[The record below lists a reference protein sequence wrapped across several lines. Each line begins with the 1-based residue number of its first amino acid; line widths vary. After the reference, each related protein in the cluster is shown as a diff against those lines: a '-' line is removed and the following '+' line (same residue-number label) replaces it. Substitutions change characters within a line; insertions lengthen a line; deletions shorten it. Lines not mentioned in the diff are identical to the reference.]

1 MAETLTYENN
11 PEVTSIDNLNADEQD
26 SLKVGETMQ
35 EAQDNLLA
43 GKYKNAQELE
53 QGYIEL
59 QKKLGEG
66 ESEEPVAEEEEY
78 EEYEEEEGE
87 EGEEEGSILDELWEY
102 EINNEEFHEDAVAEL
117 QQMDPVDLAN
127 LHIEYRKQ
135 VEEQA
140 VAPKDFTEAEMSELK
155 GVVGGDENYQNMLQW
170 AGANLNQ
177 QEIDMFDAVM
187 QRGDALGAFFAIRS
201 LAYRYNDAAGYEGKM
216 LTGNAPK
223 TSGSQF
229 RSQQEVV
236 QAMSDPRYENDPAYR
251 KDIMDKLT
259 RSPNVKF

>member
-66 ESEEPVAEEEEY
+66 EAEEPVAEAEEEEY
-78 EEYEEEEGE
+78 EGE
-87 EGEEEGSILDELWEY
+87 EGEEDGSILDELWEY

-135 VEEQA
+135 VEEEGVGA
-140 VAPKDFTEAEMSELK
+140 KDFTEAERTELK

-223 TSGSQF
+223 TSGSQY
-229 RSQQEVV
+229 RSQQEVI
-236 QAMSDPRYENDPAYR
+236 QAMSDPRYESDPAYR

-259 RSPNVKF
+259 RSPNVSF

>member
-66 ESEEPVAEEEEY
+66 EAEEPVAEAEEEEY
-78 EEYEEEEGE
+78 EGE
-87 EGEEEGSILDELWEY
+87 EGEEDGSILDELWEY

-135 VEEQA
+135 VEEEGVGA
-140 VAPKDFTEAEMSELK
+140 KDFTEAEMTELK

-201 LAYRYNDAAGYEGKM
+201 LAYRYNDAAGYEGKI

-223 TSGSQF
+223 TSGSQY
-229 RSQQEVV
+229 RSQQEVI
-236 QAMSDPRYENDPAYR
+236 QAMSDPRYESDPAYR
-251 KDIMDKLT
+251 KDVMDKLT
-259 RSPNVKF
+259 RSPKVNF

>member
-1 MAETLTYENN
+1 MAETLTYENQ
-11 PEVTSIDNLNADEQD
+11 PEVTSVDNLNADEQD
-26 SLKVGETMQ
+26 SLKVGEQMQ
-35 EAQDNLLA
+35 AAEDNLLA

-59 QKKLGEG
+59 QKKLGTEQ
-66 ESEEPVAEEEEY
+66 EETEEPVAESEADEAEESDEEY
-78 EEYEEEEGE
+78 D
-87 EGEEEGSILDELWEY
+87 EEGSILDELWEY
-102 EINNEEFHEDAVAEL
+102 ELNNEEFHEDAVAEL
-117 QQMDPVDLAN
+117 QEMDPVDLAN

-140 VAPKDFTEAEMSELK
+140 VAPKDFTETEMTELK
-155 GVVGGDENYQNMLQW
+155 GVVGGDENYKNMLEW
-170 AGANLNQ
+170 AGSNLNQ

-236 QAMSDPRYENDPAYR
+236 QAMSDPRYESDPAYR
-251 KDIMDKLT
+251 KDIMDKLE
-259 RSPNVKF
+259 RSNVKF

>member
-66 ESEEPVAEEEEY
+66 EAEEPVAEAEEEEY
-78 EEYEEEEGE
+78 EGE
-87 EGEEEGSILDELWEY
+87 EGEEDGSILDELWEY

-135 VEEQA
+135 VEEEGA
-140 VAPKDFTEAEMSELK
+140 GAKDFTEAEMTELK

-223 TSGSQF
+223 TSGSQY
-229 RSQQEVV
+229 RSQQEVI
-236 QAMSDPRYENDPAYR
+236 QAMSDPRYDSDPAYR
-251 KDIMDKLT
+251 KDVMDKLT
-259 RSPNVKF
+259 RSPKVNF

>member
-66 ESEEPVAEEEEY
+66 EAEEPVAEAEEEEY
-78 EEYEEEEGE
+78 EGE
-87 EGEEEGSILDELWEY
+87 EGEEDGSILDELWEY

-135 VEEQA
+135 VEEEGVGA
-140 VAPKDFTEAEMSELK
+140 KDFTEAEMTELK

-223 TSGSQF
+223 TSGSQY
-229 RSQQEVV
+229 RSQQEVI
-236 QAMSDPRYENDPAYR
+236 QAMSDPRYDSDPAYR

-259 RSPNVKF
+259 RSPKVNF

>member
-26 SLKVGETMQ
+26 SLKVGEQMQ

-66 ESEEPVAEEEEY
+66 EAEEPVAEAEEEEY
-78 EEYEEEEGE
+78 EGE
-87 EGEEEGSILDELWEY
+87 EGEEDGSILDELWEY

-135 VEEQA
+135 VEEEGIGA
-140 VAPKDFTEAEMSELK
+140 KDFTEAEMTELK

-223 TSGSQF
+223 TSGSQY
-229 RSQQEVV
+229 RSQQEVI
-236 QAMSDPRYENDPAYR
+236 QAMSDPRYESDPAYR
-251 KDIMDKLT
+251 KDIMDKLK
-259 RSPNVKF
+259 RSPNVNF

>member
-26 SLKVGETMQ
+26 SLKVGEQMQ

-66 ESEEPVAEEEEY
+66 EAEEPVAEAEEEEY
-78 EEYEEEEGE
+78 EGE
-87 EGEEEGSILDELWEY
+87 EGEEDGSILDELWEY

-135 VEEQA
+135 VEEEGVGA
-140 VAPKDFTEAEMSELK
+140 KDFTEAEMTELK

-223 TSGSQF
+223 TSGSQY
-229 RSQQEVV
+229 RSQQEVI
-236 QAMSDPRYENDPAYR
+236 QAMSDPRYESDPAYR
-251 KDIMDKLT
+251 KDIMDKLN
-259 RSPNVKF
+259 RSPNVSF

>member
-43 GKYKNAQELE
+43 GKYKNAQDLE

-66 ESEEPVAEEEEY
+66 EAEEPVAEAEEEEY
-78 EEYEEEEGE
+78 EGE
-87 EGEEEGSILDELWEY
+87 EGEEDGSILDELWEY
-102 EINNEEFHEDAVAEL
+102 ELNNEEFHEDAVAEL

-135 VEEQA
+135 VEEEGVGA
-140 VAPKDFTEAEMSELK
+140 KDFTEAEMSELK

-170 AGANLNQ
+170 AGTNLNQ

-223 TSGSQF
+223 TSGSQY
-229 RSQQEVV
+229 RSQQEVI
-236 QAMSDPRYENDPAYR
+236 QAMSDPRYDSDPAYR
-251 KDIMDKLT
+251 KDVMDKLT
-259 RSPNVKF
+259 RSPKVNF

>member
-43 GKYKNAQELE
+43 GKYKNAQDLE

-59 QKKLGEG
+59 QKKLGES
-66 ESEEPVAEEEEY
+66 EAEEPVAEAEAEEEQY
-78 EEYEEEEGE
+78 EGE
-87 EGEEEGSILDELWEY
+87 EGEEDGSILDELWEY

-135 VEEQA
+135 VEEEGVGA
-140 VAPKDFTEAEMSELK
+140 KDFTETEMTELK
-155 GVVGGDENYQNMLQW
+155 GVVGGDENYKNMLEW
-170 AGANLNQ
+170 AGSNLNQ

-223 TSGSQF
+223 TSGSQY
-229 RSQQEVV
+229 RSQQEVI
-236 QAMSDPRYENDPAYR
+236 QAMSDPRYDSDPAYR
-251 KDIMDKLT
+251 KDVMDKLT
-259 RSPNVKF
+259 RSPKVNF

>member
-26 SLKVGETMQ
+26 SLKVGEQMQ

-66 ESEEPVAEEEEY
+66 EAEEPVAEAEEEEY
-78 EEYEEEEGE
+78 EGE
-87 EGEEEGSILDELWEY
+87 EGEEDGSILDELWEY

-135 VEEQA
+135 VEEQGVGA
-140 VAPKDFTEAEMSELK
+140 KDFTEAEMTELK

-223 TSGSQF
+223 TSGSQY
-229 RSQQEVV
+229 RSQQEVI
-236 QAMSDPRYENDPAYR
+236 QAMSDPRYESDPAYR
-251 KDIMDKLT
+251 KDIMDKLN
-259 RSPNVKF
+259 RSPNVSF

>member
-43 GKYKNAQELE
+43 GKYKNAQDLE

-59 QKKLGEG
+59 QKKLGES
-66 ESEEPVAEEEEY
+66 EAEEPVAEAEAEEEQY
-78 EEYEEEEGE
+78 EGE
-87 EGEEEGSILDELWEY
+87 EGEEDGSILDELWEY

-135 VEEQA
+135 VEEEGVGA
-140 VAPKDFTEAEMSELK
+140 KDFTEAEMTELK
-155 GVVGGDENYQNMLQW
+155 GVVGGDENYKNMLEW

-223 TSGSQF
+223 TSGSQY
-229 RSQQEVV
+229 RSQQEVI
-236 QAMSDPRYENDPAYR
+236 QAMSDPRYDSDPAYR
-251 KDIMDKLT
+251 KDVMDKLT
-259 RSPNVKF
+259 RSPKVNF

>member
-43 GKYKNAQELE
+43 GKYKNAQDLE

-66 ESEEPVAEEEEY
+66 EAEEPVAEAEEEEY
-78 EEYEEEEGE
+78 EGE
-87 EGEEEGSILDELWEY
+87 EGEEDGSILDELWEY

-135 VEEQA
+135 VEEEGGVGA
-140 VAPKDFTEAEMSELK
+140 KDFTETEMTELK

-223 TSGSQF
+223 TSGTQF
-229 RSQQEVV
+229 RSQQEVI
-236 QAMSDPRYENDPAYR
+236 QAMSDPRYESDPAYR

-259 RSPNVKF
+259 RSPNVSF

>member
-66 ESEEPVAEEEEY
+66 EAEEPVAEAEEGEEEY
-78 EEYEEEEGE
+78 EGE
-87 EGEEEGSILDELWEY
+87 EGEEDISILDELWEY
-102 EINNEEFHEDAVAEL
+102 ELNNEEFHEDAVAEL

-135 VEEQA
+135 VEEEGVGA
-140 VAPKDFTEAEMSELK
+140 KDFTEAEMTELK

-223 TSGSQF
+223 TSGSQY
-229 RSQQEVV
+229 RSQQEVI

-251 KDIMDKLT
+251 KDVMDKLT
-259 RSPNVKF
+259 RSPNVSF

>member
-26 SLKVGETMQ
+26 SLKVGEQMQ

-66 ESEEPVAEEEEY
+66 EGEEEEY
-78 EEYEEEEGE
+78 EGE
-87 EGEEEGSILDELWEY
+87 EGEEEYEGEEGEEDGSILDELWEY

-223 TSGSQF
+223 TSGSQY
-229 RSQQEVV
+229 RSQQEVI
-236 QAMSDPRYENDPAYR
+236 QAMSDPRYESDPAYR

-259 RSPNVKF
+259 RSPNVNF

>member
-26 SLKVGETMQ
+26 SLKVGEQMQ

-43 GKYKNAQELE
+43 GKYKNAQDLE

-66 ESEEPVAEEEEY
+66 EAEEPVAEAEEEEY
-78 EEYEEEEGE
+78 EGE
-87 EGEEEGSILDELWEY
+87 EGEEDGSILDELWEY

-135 VEEQA
+135 VEEEGVGA
-140 VAPKDFTEAEMSELK
+140 KDFTEAEMTELK

-223 TSGSQF
+223 TSGSQY
-229 RSQQEVV
+229 RSQQEVI
-236 QAMSDPRYENDPAYR
+236 QAMSDPRYESDPAYR
-251 KDIMDKLT
+251 KDIMDKLN
-259 RSPNVKF
+259 RSPNVSF

>member
-66 ESEEPVAEEEEY
+66 EAEEPVAEAEEEEY
-78 EEYEEEEGE
+78 EGE
-87 EGEEEGSILDELWEY
+87 EGEEDGSILDELWEY

-135 VEEQA
+135 VEEEGVGA
-140 VAPKDFTEAEMSELK
+140 KDFTEAEMTELK

-223 TSGSQF
+223 TSGTQF
-229 RSQQEVV
+229 RSQQEVI
-236 QAMSDPRYENDPAYR
+236 QAMSDPRYESDPAYR
-251 KDIMDKLT
+251 KDVMDKLT
-259 RSPNVKF
+259 RSPNVSF

>member
-43 GKYKNAQELE
+43 GKYKNAQDLE

-66 ESEEPVAEEEEY
+66 EAEEPVAEAEEGEEEY
-78 EEYEEEEGE
+78 EGE
-87 EGEEEGSILDELWEY
+87 EGEEDISILDELWEY
-102 EINNEEFHEDAVAEL
+102 ELNNEEFHEDAVAEL

-135 VEEQA
+135 VEEEGVGA
-140 VAPKDFTEAEMSELK
+140 KDFTEAEMSELK

-170 AGANLNQ
+170 AGTNLNQ

-223 TSGSQF
+223 TSGSQY
-229 RSQQEVV
+229 RSQQEVI
-236 QAMSDPRYENDPAYR
+236 QAMSDPRYESDPAYR
-251 KDIMDKLT
+251 KDIMDKLK
-259 RSPNVKF
+259 RSPNVNF

>member
-66 ESEEPVAEEEEY
+66 EAEEPVAEAEEEEY
-78 EEYEEEEGE
+78 EGE
-87 EGEEEGSILDELWEY
+87 EGEEDGSILDELWEY

-135 VEEQA
+135 VEEEGGVGA
-140 VAPKDFTEAEMSELK
+140 KDFTETEMTELK
-155 GVVGGDENYQNMLQW
+155 GVVGGDENYKNMLEW

-223 TSGSQF
+223 TSGTQF
-229 RSQQEVV
+229 RSQQEVI
-236 QAMSDPRYENDPAYR
+236 QAMSDPRYESDPAYR

-259 RSPNVKF
+259 RSPNVSF

>member
-59 QKKLGEG
+59 QKKLGES
-66 ESEEPVAEEEEY
+66 EAEEPVAEAEEEEY
-78 EEYEEEEGE
+78 EGE
-87 EGEEEGSILDELWEY
+87 EGEEDGSILDELWEY

-135 VEEQA
+135 VEEEGVGA
-140 VAPKDFTEAEMSELK
+140 KDFTEAEMTELK

-223 TSGSQF
+223 TSGSQY
-229 RSQQEVV
+229 RSQQEVI
-236 QAMSDPRYENDPAYR
+236 QAMSDPRYDSDPAYR
-251 KDIMDKLT
+251 KDVMDKLT
-259 RSPNVKF
+259 RSPKVNF

>member
-26 SLKVGETMQ
+26 SLKVGESMQ

-43 GKYKNAQELE
+43 GKYKNAQDLE

-59 QKKLGEG
+59 QKKLGES
-66 ESEEPVAEEEEY
+66 EAEEPVAEAEEEEY
-78 EEYEEEEGE
+78 EGE
-87 EGEEEGSILDELWEY
+87 EGEEDGSILDELWEY

-127 LHIEYRKQ
+127 LHIEYRRQ
-135 VEEQA
+135 VEEEGVGA
-140 VAPKDFTEAEMSELK
+140 KDFTEAEMTELK

-223 TSGSQF
+223 TSGSQY
-229 RSQQEVV
+229 RSQQEVI
-236 QAMSDPRYENDPAYR
+236 QAMSDPRYDSDPAYR
-251 KDIMDKLT
+251 KDIMDKLK
-259 RSPNVKF
+259 RSPNVNF

>member
-43 GKYKNAQELE
+43 GKYKTAQDLE

-59 QKKLGEG
+59 QKKLGES
-66 ESEEPVAEEEEY
+66 EAEEPVAEAEEEEY
-78 EEYEEEEGE
+78 EGE
-87 EGEEEGSILDELWEY
+87 EGEEDGSILDELWEY

-135 VEEQA
+135 VEEEGVGA
-140 VAPKDFTEAEMSELK
+140 KDFTEAEMTELK

-223 TSGSQF
+223 TSGSQY
-229 RSQQEVV
+229 RSQQEVI
-236 QAMSDPRYENDPAYR
+236 QAMSDPRYESDPAYR
-251 KDIMDKLT
+251 KDIMDKLN
-259 RSPNVKF
+259 RSPNVSF

>member
-43 GKYKNAQELE
+43 GKYKNAQDLE

-59 QKKLGEG
+59 QKKLGES
-66 ESEEPVAEEEEY
+66 EAEEPVAEAEEEEY
-78 EEYEEEEGE
+78 EGE
-87 EGEEEGSILDELWEY
+87 EGEEDGSILDELWEY

-135 VEEQA
+135 VEEEGVGA
-140 VAPKDFTEAEMSELK
+140 KDFTEAEMTELK

-223 TSGSQF
+223 TSGSQY
-229 RSQQEVV
+229 RSQQEVI
-236 QAMSDPRYENDPAYR
+236 QAMSDPRYESDPAYR

-259 RSPNVKF
+259 RSPNVNF

>member
-43 GKYKNAQELE
+43 GKYKNAQDLE

-66 ESEEPVAEEEEY
+66 EAEEPVAEAEEEEY
-78 EEYEEEEGE
+78 EGE
-87 EGEEEGSILDELWEY
+87 EGEEDGSILDELWEY

-135 VEEQA
+135 VEEEGGVGA
-140 VAPKDFTEAEMSELK
+140 KDFTETEMTELK
-155 GVVGGDENYQNMLQW
+155 GVVGGDENYKNMLEW

-223 TSGSQF
+223 TSGTQF
-229 RSQQEVV
+229 RSQQEVI
-236 QAMSDPRYENDPAYR
+236 QAMSDPRYESDPAYR

-259 RSPNVKF
+259 RSPNVSF

>member
-43 GKYKNAQELE
+43 GKYKNAQDLE

-59 QKKLGEG
+59 QKKLGES
-66 ESEEPVAEEEEY
+66 ETEEPVAEAEEEEY
-78 EEYEEEEGE
+78 EGE
-87 EGEEEGSILDELWEY
+87 EGEEDISILDELWEY
-102 EINNEEFHEDAVAEL
+102 ELNNEEFHEDAVAEL

-140 VAPKDFTEAEMSELK
+140 VAPKDFTEAEMTELK

-223 TSGSQF
+223 TSGSQY
-229 RSQQEVV
+229 RSQQEVI
-236 QAMSDPRYENDPAYR
+236 QAMSDPRYESDPAYR
-251 KDIMDKLT
+251 KDVMDKLT
-259 RSPNVKF
+259 RSPKVNF

>member
-43 GKYKNAQELE
+43 GKYKNAQDLE

-59 QKKLGEG
+59 QKKLGES
-66 ESEEPVAEEEEY
+66 EAEEPVAEAEEEEY
-78 EEYEEEEGE
+78 EGE
-87 EGEEEGSILDELWEY
+87 EGEEDISILDELWEY
-102 EINNEEFHEDAVAEL
+102 ELNNEEFHEDAVAEL

-135 VEEQA
+135 VEEEGVGA
-140 VAPKDFTEAEMSELK
+140 KDFTEAEMTELK

-223 TSGSQF
+223 TSGSQY
-229 RSQQEVV
+229 RSQQEVI
-236 QAMSDPRYENDPAYR
+236 QAMSDPRYDSDPAYR
-251 KDIMDKLT
+251 KDVMDKLT
-259 RSPNVKF
+259 RSPKVNF

>member
-43 GKYKNAQELE
+43 GKYKNAQDLE

-66 ESEEPVAEEEEY
+66 EAEEPVAAAEEEEY
-78 EEYEEEEGE
+78 EGE
-87 EGEEEGSILDELWEY
+87 EGEEDGSILDELWEY

-140 VAPKDFTEAEMSELK
+140 VAPKDFTEAEMTELK

-223 TSGSQF
+223 TSGSQC
-229 RSQQEVV
+229 RSQQEVI
-236 QAMSDPRYENDPAYR
+236 QAMSDPRYESDPAYR
-251 KDIMDKLT
+251 KDVMDKLT
-259 RSPNVKF
+259 RSPNVNF

>member
-66 ESEEPVAEEEEY
+66 EGEEEEY
-78 EEYEEEEGE
+78 EGE
-87 EGEEEGSILDELWEY
+87 EGEEEYEGEEGEEDGSILDELWEY

-135 VEEQA
+135 VEEEGVGA
-140 VAPKDFTEAEMSELK
+140 KDFTEAEMTELK

-223 TSGSQF
+223 TSGSQY
-229 RSQQEVV
+229 RSQQEVI
-236 QAMSDPRYENDPAYR
+236 QAMSDPRYESDPAYR
-251 KDIMDKLT
+251 KDVMDKLT
-259 RSPNVKF
+259 RSPNVSF

>member
-43 GKYKNAQELE
+43 GKYKNAQDLE

-66 ESEEPVAEEEEY
+66 EAEEPVAEAEEEEY
-78 EEYEEEEGE
+78 EGE
-87 EGEEEGSILDELWEY
+87 EGEEDGSILDELWEY
-102 EINNEEFHEDAVAEL
+102 EINNEEFHEDAVAGL

-135 VEEQA
+135 VEEEGVGA
-140 VAPKDFTEAEMSELK
+140 KDFTEAEMSELK

-223 TSGSQF
+223 TSGSQY
-229 RSQQEVV
+229 RSQQEVI
-236 QAMSDPRYENDPAYR
+236 QAMSDPRYESDPAYR

-259 RSPNVKF
+259 RSPNVSF

>member
-26 SLKVGETMQ
+26 SLKVGESMQ

-59 QKKLGEG
+59 QKKLGES
-66 ESEEPVAEEEEY
+66 EAEEPVAEAEEEEY
-78 EEYEEEEGE
+78 EEYEGE
-87 EGEEEGSILDELWEY
+87 EDGSILDELWEY

-135 VEEQA
+135 VEGEGIGA
-140 VAPKDFTEAEMSELK
+140 KDFTEAEMTELK

-223 TSGSQF
+223 TSGSQY
-229 RSQQEVV
+229 RSQQEVI
-236 QAMSDPRYENDPAYR
+236 QAMSDPRYDSDPAYR
-251 KDIMDKLT
+251 KDVMDKLT
-259 RSPNVKF
+259 RSPKVNF

>member
-43 GKYKNAQELE
+43 GKYKNAQDLE

-59 QKKLGEG
+59 QKKLGAG
-66 ESEEPVAEEEEY
+66 EAAEPVADAEEEEY
-78 EEYEEEEGE
+78 DGE
-87 EGEEEGSILDELWEY
+87 EGEEDGSILDELWEY

-135 VEEQA
+135 VEEEGVGA
-140 VAPKDFTEAEMSELK
+140 KDFTEAEMTELK

-223 TSGSQF
+223 TSGSQY
-229 RSQQEVV
+229 RSQQEVI
-236 QAMSDPRYENDPAYR
+236 QAMSDPRYESDPAYR
-251 KDIMDKLT
+251 KDIMDKLK
-259 RSPNVKF
+259 RSPNVNF

>member
-26 SLKVGETMQ
+26 SLKVGESMQ

-43 GKYKNAQELE
+43 GKYKNAQDLE

-66 ESEEPVAEEEEY
+66 EAEEPVAEAEEEEY
-78 EEYEEEEGE
+78 EGE
-87 EGEEEGSILDELWEY
+87 EGEEDGSILDELWEY

-135 VEEQA
+135 VEEEGVGA
-140 VAPKDFTEAEMSELK
+140 KDFTEAEMTELK

-223 TSGSQF
+223 TSGSQY
-229 RSQQEVV
+229 RSQQEVI
-236 QAMSDPRYENDPAYR
+236 QAMSDPRYESDPAYR
-251 KDIMDKLT
+251 KDIMDKLK
-259 RSPNVKF
+259 RSPNVNF

>member
-1 MAETLTYENN
+1 MAETLSYETT

-26 SLKVGETMQ
+26 SLKVGEQMQ
-35 EAQDNLLA
+35 AAEDSLLA

-59 QKKLGEG
+59 QKKLGTEQE
-66 ESEEPVAEEEEY
+66 ESEEPVAESEADETDEAEESDEDV
-78 EEYEEEEGE
+78 
-87 EGEEEGSILDELWEY
+87 SILDELWEY
-102 EINNEEFHEDAVAEL
+102 ELNNEEFHEDAVAEL
-117 QQMDPVDLAN
+117 QEMDPVELAN
-127 LHIEYRKQ
+127 MHIEYRKQ
-135 VEEQA
+135 VEEQGVGA
-140 VAPKDFTEAEMSELK
+140 KDFTESEMSELK
-155 GVVGGDENYQNMLQW
+155 GVVGGDENYQNMLEW
-170 AGANLNQ
+170 AGSNLNQ

-201 LAYRYNDAAGYEGKM
+201 LAYRYNDASGYEGKM

-236 QAMSDPRYENDPAYR
+236 QAMSDSRYESDPAYR
-251 KDIMDKLT
+251 KDIMDKLE
-259 RSPNVKF
+259 RSNVKF

>member
-66 ESEEPVAEEEEY
+66 EAEEPVAEAEEEEY
-78 EEYEEEEGE
+78 EEGE
-87 EGEEEGSILDELWEY
+87 EGEEDVSILDELWEY
-102 EINNEEFHEDAVAEL
+102 ELNNEEFHEDAVAEL

-135 VEEQA
+135 VEEEGVGA
-140 VAPKDFTEAEMSELK
+140 KDFTEAEMTELK

-223 TSGSQF
+223 TSGSQY
-229 RSQQEVV
+229 RSQQEVI
-236 QAMSDPRYENDPAYR
+236 QAMSDPRYESDPAYR

-259 RSPNVKF
+259 RSPNVSF

>member
-1 MAETLTYENN
+1 MAETLTYETT
-11 PEVTSIDNLNADEQD
+11 PEVTSIDNLNPDEQD
-26 SLKVGETMQ
+26 SLKVGEQMQ
-35 EAQDNLLA
+35 AAEDNLLA

-59 QKKLGEG
+59 QKKLGTEQE
-66 ESEEPVAEEEEY
+66 ESEEPVAESEADEAEESDEEY
-78 EEYEEEEGE
+78 DED
-87 EGEEEGSILDELWEY
+87 GSILDELWEY
-102 EINNEEFHEDAVAEL
+102 ELNNEEFHEDAVAEL
-117 QQMDPVDLAN
+117 QEMDPVELAN
-127 LHIEYRKQ
+127 MHIEYRKQ
-135 VEEQA
+135 VEEQGVGA
-140 VAPKDFTEAEMSELK
+140 KDFTESEMSELK
-155 GVVGGDENYQNMLQW
+155 GVVGGDENYKNMLEW
-170 AGANLNQ
+170 AGSNLNQ

-236 QAMSDPRYENDPAYR
+236 QAMSDPRYESDPAYR
-251 KDIMDKLT
+251 KDIMDKLE
-259 RSPNVKF
+259 RSNVKF

>member
-26 SLKVGETMQ
+26 SLKVGESMQ

-43 GKYKNAQELE
+43 GKYKNAQDLE

-59 QKKLGEG
+59 QKKLGES
-66 ESEEPVAEEEEY
+66 EAEEPVAEAEEEEY
-78 EEYEEEEGE
+78 EGE
-87 EGEEEGSILDELWEY
+87 EGEEDISILDELWEY
-102 EINNEEFHEDAVAEL
+102 ELNNEEFHEDAIAEL

-135 VEEQA
+135 VEEQG
-140 VAPKDFTEAEMSELK
+140 VAPKDFTEAEMTELK

-223 TSGSQF
+223 TSGSQY
-229 RSQQEVV
+229 RSQQEVI
-236 QAMSDPRYENDPAYR
+236 QAMSDPRYDSDPAYR
-251 KDIMDKLT
+251 KDVMDKLT
-259 RSPNVKF
+259 RSPNVNF

>member
-43 GKYKNAQELE
+43 GKYKNAQDLE

-59 QKKLGEG
+59 QKKLGES
-66 ESEEPVAEEEEY
+66 EAEEPVAEAEEEEY
-78 EEYEEEEGE
+78 EGE
-87 EGEEEGSILDELWEY
+87 EGEEDGSILDELWEY

-135 VEEQA
+135 VEEEGVGA
-140 VAPKDFTEAEMSELK
+140 KDFTEAEMTELK

-223 TSGSQF
+223 TSGSQY
-229 RSQQEVV
+229 RSQQEVI
-236 QAMSDPRYENDPAYR
+236 QAMSDPRYESDPAYR
-251 KDIMDKLT
+251 KDIMDKLK
-259 RSPNVKF
+259 RSPNVNF

>member
-66 ESEEPVAEEEEY
+66 EAEEPVAEAEEEEY
-78 EEYEEEEGE
+78 EGE
-87 EGEEEGSILDELWEY
+87 EGEEDGSILDELWEY

-135 VEEQA
+135 VEEEGVGA
-140 VAPKDFTEAEMSELK
+140 KDFTEAEMSELK

-223 TSGSQF
+223 TSGSQY
-229 RSQQEVV
+229 RSQQEVI
-236 QAMSDPRYENDPAYR
+236 QAMSDPRYESDPAYR
-251 KDIMDKLT
+251 KDVMDKLT
-259 RSPNVKF
+259 RSPNVSF

>member
-43 GKYKNAQELE
+43 GKYKNAQDLE

-66 ESEEPVAEEEEY
+66 EAEEPVAEAEEEEY
-78 EEYEEEEGE
+78 EGE
-87 EGEEEGSILDELWEY
+87 EGEEDISILDELWEY

-135 VEEQA
+135 VEEEGVGA
-140 VAPKDFTEAEMSELK
+140 KDFTEAEMTELK

-223 TSGSQF
+223 TSGSQY
-229 RSQQEVV
+229 RSQQEVI
-236 QAMSDPRYENDPAYR
+236 QAMSDPRYDSDPAYR
-251 KDIMDKLT
+251 KDVMDKLT
-259 RSPNVKF
+259 RSPKVNF

>member
-66 ESEEPVAEEEEY
+66 EAEEPVAEAEEEEY
-78 EEYEEEEGE
+78 EGE
-87 EGEEEGSILDELWEY
+87 EGEEDGSILDELWEY

-135 VEEQA
+135 VEEEGVGA
-140 VAPKDFTEAEMSELK
+140 KDFTEAEMSELK

-223 TSGSQF
+223 TSGSQY
-229 RSQQEVV
+229 RSQQEVI
-236 QAMSDPRYENDPAYR
+236 QAMSDPRYESDPAYR

-259 RSPNVKF
+259 RSPNVSF

>member
-66 ESEEPVAEEEEY
+66 EAEEPVAEAEEEEY
-78 EEYEEEEGE
+78 EGE
-87 EGEEEGSILDELWEY
+87 EGEEDGSILDELWEY

-135 VEEQA
+135 VEEEGVGA
-140 VAPKDFTEAEMSELK
+140 KDFTEAEMTELK

-223 TSGSQF
+223 TSGSQY
-229 RSQQEVV
+229 RSQQEVI
-236 QAMSDPRYENDPAYR
+236 QAMSDPRYESDPAYR
-251 KDIMDKLT
+251 KDVMDKLT
-259 RSPNVKF
+259 RSPNVSF